1 MLDLFHASS
10 RQQLLDRLDR
20 LAPDSPRQWGK
31 MSPAQM
37 LAHCANA
44 LEVAA
49 GEQPRKQALIGRLLS
64 PFVRK
69 KFLGEAPF
77 PRSSPTDPGFVI
89 ADSREFAA
97 EKQRLRSVVDRFVIL
112 GPEHAAACTHSF
124 FGRLSGEEW
133 GLLMG
138 KHLDHHL
145 RQFGV

>member
-1 MLDLFHASS
+1 MLDLFDASS

-77 PRSSPTDPGFVI
+77 PRNSPTDPGFVI
-89 ADSREFAA
+89 SDSRELAA
-97 EKQRLRSVVDRFVIL
+97 EKQRLQAVVDRFVAL

-133 GLLMG
+133 GRLMG